1 MTYMVNQGG
10 KTVTKFNLAA
20 TTAAATGLMLI
31 AGAASAQEIRF
42 MCYSDGNECEVY
54 DDVLTRFEA
63 ENEGID
69 VIVDVV
75 PYQAILENLPVQ
87 LAAGTGP
94 DMAKVT
100 DLGEITVSM
109 IPTSPFA
116 RPVAFSCATFCFSFT
131 SPTSSPTRSAK
142 RLEGVCFAPARS
154 SPIGSSRRG
163 VTSRSLSIST
173 WSTTTDRS
181 A

>member
-1 MTYMVNQGG
+1 MLPAARPG
-10 KTVTKFNLAA
+10 KCGANANDIHGQSGRNDRDEDNLAA
-20 TTAAATGLMLI
+20 TTAAAAGFALL
-31 AGAASAQEIRF
+31 AGAAAAQEIRF

-94 DMAKVT
+94 DMA
-100 DLGEITVSM
+100 
-109 IPTSPFA
+109 
-116 RPVAFSCATFCFSFT
+116 R
-131 SPTSSPTRSAK
+131 SPTSA
-142 RLEGVCFAPARS
+142 A
-154 SPIGSSRRG
+154 
-163 VTSRSLSIST
+163 
-173 WSTTTDRS
+173 
-181 A
+181 